1 MRRFAAVAVLS
12 LMLAAAPSFAQ
23 GTQTPPPAP
32 AGQQPKPAPAAP
44 QTATPPPPV
53 AMQAPRPFPEGAK
66 IAYINIQ
73 RVANESNEGKAATAK
88 VQALSQ
94 KKVAELGE
102 KNKAL
107 QADQQ
112 KLQTGGLVLSDQA
125 RAELERK
132 IERQNTEIQRAQQ
145 DAQQEVQELQQEL
158 QNEFQR
164 KLMPIVQQVFDERGL
179 HMLFSA
185 ADAGIV
191 LANPGLDLT
200 AEVIK
205 RFDAAPATT
214 AAPAAKPP
222 AAAAPPAQTPPAGQ
236 KPPATKPPG
245 R

>member
-1 MRRFAAVAVLS
+1 M
-12 LMLAAAPSFAQ
+12 Q
-23 GTQTPPPAP
+23 
-32 AGQQPKPAPAAP
+32 
-44 QTATPPPPV
+44 
-53 AMQAPRPFPEGAK
+53 QAPKPFPEGAK

-73 RVANESNEGKAATAK
+73 RVANESGEGKAATAK

-94 KKVAELGE
+94 KKVQELGE

-145 DAQQEVQELQQEL
+145 DAQQEVQEMQQEL

-191 LANPGLDLT
+191 LANQGLDIT

-205 RFDAAPATT
+205 RFDAAGPGTT
-214 AAPAAKPP
+214 AAPAPQPP
-222 AAAAPPAQTPPAGQ
+222 TSTAAPTTPPAGQ
-236 KPPATKPPG
+236 KPPATKPPAL
-245 R
+245 